1 MKKRFLIL
9 TLAIATMLNT
19 IPSRAKQVVQTEY
32 SNNKAFNELNT
43 NEKKTYNL
51 IVKECERVT
60 KDKTKVFKD
69 RKINYNKYKIGY
81 NRIQKVVSAIELDYP
96 EYYFFNGLNENCNK
110 ILLLKNTNKKAFRKE
125 LDNKINKKLLKYNN
139 IINRQYES
147 QLQKYVAI
155 ANAASDDIAYSD
167 TKDLN
172 KSNSHNILGGMVYGY
187 CVCEGYSKIMSMLC
201 NKAGIECYVI
211 YGELNDSNGHNSDHA
226 WNLVK
231 IDGEW
236 YESDIT
242 NYDYNNKYYQL
253 LLFKNSTVDNLVYN
267 SNIRFDN
274 EVSFSAIASKLT
286 KQ

>member
-1 MKKRFLIL
+1 MKKRFLVI
-9 TLAIATMLNT
+9 TLVIAIMLST
-19 IPSRAKQVVQTEY
+19 VPAQAKQAVQTEY

-43 NEKKTYNL
+43 SEKKTYNL

-60 KDKTKVFKD
+60 KDKTKVFKA

-139 IINRQYES
+139 IINRRYES
-147 QLQKYVAI
+147 QLQKYIAI
-155 ANAASDDIAYSD
+155 ANAVSEDIIYS
-167 TKDLN
+167 TDLYN
-172 KSNSHNILGGMVYGY
+172 TNSHNILGGMVYSR
-187 CVCEGYSKIMSMLC
+187 CVCEGYAKIMCMLC
-201 NKAGIECYVI
+201 NKAKIDCYII
-211 YGELNDSNGHNSDHA
+211 YGELKDNSGHNSDHA
-226 WNLVK
+226 WNLVNL
-231 IDGEW
+231 DGEW

-242 NYDYNNKYYQL
+242 NYDYNNKYSSL
-253 LLFKNSTVDNLVYN
+253 LLFKNSTVNNLVYN